1 MRLFL
6 ILLSVM
12 TWTVESKNAVQLTEE
27 STVPYDIEAAYSNTY
42 NKGQV
47 RAGDVATLTLSHM
60 GGITIE
66 KVELAMRSN
75 NGAGAGTVIVTAD
88 ATEIAQKTVTWQSV
102 SEAVE
107 VFSGA
112 QTNVQTLTISVGG
125 SQNSL
130 YVDAFTITWSTAA
143 ARKVT
148 LLKGDSIVA
157 TMSEITGGAGIVL
170 PTLENVDYWRFVG
183 WSETEFWTVY
193 EKPDYY
199 MPGTRYVPSAD
210 CQLWATY
217 QYAEATGEREFAT
230 DLVSGGYMY
239 VHRSDHMALNGVP
252 EGGKMTRAP
261 EDIYDSNQ
269 HYWIEFAG
277 TDTAYIEHIPT
288 GQPIGYKGTEM
299 ATEFSPWLVYHQG
312 DQTLFYTTIDGKN
325 YVLWLNIQD
334 KTNQAVTYAG
344 LFQADPGPSPMGLQ
358 TTLMPTEIYAF
369 TCHPE
374 TKVGIENVPDSER
387 SNRKILRD
395 GQVLILRQGET
406 YTIKGLKLN
415 VER

>member
-1 MRLFL
+1 
-6 ILLSVM
+6 
-12 TWTVESKNAVQLTEE
+12 
-27 STVPYDIEAAYSNTY
+27 
-42 NKGQV
+42 
-47 RAGDVATLTLSHM
+47 
-60 GGITIE
+60 
-66 KVELAMRSN
+66 
-75 NGAGAGTVIVTAD
+75 
-88 ATEIAQKTVTWQSV
+88 
-102 SEAVE
+102 
-107 VFSGA
+107 
-112 QTNVQTLTISVGG
+112 
-125 SQNSL
+125 
-130 YVDAFTITWSTAA
+130 
-143 ARKVT
+143 
-148 LLKGDSIVA
+148 
-157 TMSEITGGAGIVL
+157 
-170 PTLENVDYWRFVG
+170 
-183 WSETEFWTVY
+183 
-193 EKPDYY
+193 
-199 MPGTRYVPSAD
+199 
-210 CQLWATY
+210 
-217 QYAEATGEREFAT
+217 
-230 DLVSGGYMY
+230 
-239 VHRSDHMALNGVP
+239 
-252 EGGKMTRAP
+252 MTRAP

-325 YVLWLNIQD
+325 YVLWLNIMD
-334 KTNQAVTYAG
+334 SYKNNYAG
-344 LFQADPGPSPMGLQ
+344 LLQTDPGPSPMGLQ